1 MESFDQR
8 LKNKQVIVIAN
19 GIEYRGKLMAV
30 TEDEVYLMTVLG
42 YVNLPVEN
50 VAQLYTA
57 DEKQRLKDNIVDTT
71 YFDDSLE
78 NTD

>member
-1 MESFDQR
+1 
-8 LKNKQVIVIAN
+8 
-19 GIEYRGKLMAV
+19 MAV

-50 VAQLYTA
+50 ISQLYSA
-57 DEKQRLKDNIVDTT
+57 DEKQQLKDGVVDPT

-78 NTD
+78 DTD